1 MDEDAQPQ
9 PQPQQPEPERGERS
23 VAGLLPGLQG
33 AEASALQLRIKNS
46 ICKSVHSK
54 VENILQD
61 IEKFSDIEKLYL
73 YLKLPSGPGSSVEK
87 SDQGALSSSRTQQM
101 HAFSWI
107 HNHLEEYPETSLPKQ
122 EVYDEYK
129 SFCDNLNYHPLSAA
143 DFGKMMKNV
152 FPNMKARRLGM
163 RGKSKYCYSGLRKR
177 PFVQMPSLPSLDFC
191 KKGEDCDVSE
201 APGQLSNIKED
212 VQFAACDLVCEWA
225 QKVLKRQFDAVED
238 LARFLIDS
246 HYISNK
252 SLAALTITAS
262 TASDV
267 NASQSVSAFVPA
279 AEVHSFQPNV
289 SILSSPSV
297 DAKQQLQRKIQ
308 RRQQEQKLHSP
319 PPGEGQMKKADDG
332 APCTSPAPQSP
343 QPTIG
348 IMVAAVPS
356 PITVQQNAAQ
366 FISSSP
372 GGMAEN
378 KMLPINIQMVTQP
391 VQALK
396 QGPPS
401 AQNILCSPS
410 AERSAR
416 QRYAQILPKPS
427 ATTAIALR
435 SPSTMIIGNS
445 PIKTVMTTCHV
456 SPVSLVKMTPVSLA
470 LSSSC
475 STTSLSN
482 SSLLSAS
489 AGISIPAGGQDIG
502 HNQNMR
508 SNSAAPILAP
518 VARPGQAAEPH
529 AVDVEME
536 VEAIHKNSQAR
547 SQSSLILAQEALTS
561 RAGGAVQRASSVPI
575 PHTRGFL
582 SVEEL
587 SSTSCNETS
596 FSNTNSL
603 AAAGSSN
610 SSVGNASTLQLFPS
624 NQNSNSLP
632 LPNTERSAL
641 LEEQNCFISKGL
653 LSTKTLRK
661 RSGVSPDL
669 SPVKRVYMPLQAAE
683 GAVDFGSGVWNLPK
697 AGAPVRPESA
707 PASREVEMKMNLI
720 SPPNAHA
727 LCTSSFRASGFYSVA
742 KTQSSMQR
750 KNTST
755 VMKTSSSCSH
765 PLQAHTM
772 TKVHA
777 LPSNPGLQTHPGD
790 SDALRSKS
798 ATEKPE
804 APQQTYTQ
812 PGSAAEHFFNHGP
825 SSHQLPGP
833 SDTDYFQFDDDV
845 TQDSIVEELVQM
857 EEQMKL
863 NLQEFGGCVPFPGH
877 QPVMQSNKMAAHQNM
892 TAYYQTASRHSNPIQ
907 TPTPTPTP
915 TSDMMGGSRGLA
927 GESPCSHMASTT
939 PVDSALGS
947 SRHTP
952 VGTPHSNC
960 SSTVPP
966 SPVECRNP
974 FAFTPINSSVT
985 GLHDGSTVSNSPVK
999 PMQRPMATHPDKT
1012 RLEWMNNNYN
1022 SSGNLNKS
1030 NGGMGILPGYQGLI
1044 GDHFQKPHAFAVPH
1058 ARHYDNHFGRLTPI
1072 SPVQQQV
1079 ASMANLSKQEGF
1091 AVPAPLDNKA
1101 INAPSMTSRCRSV
1114 SPAVHQRN
1122 LGGNAGGLPYV
1133 PRSVLSPFNS
1143 PVTPEMLSIFA
1154 NSQTN
1159 AGVPGAAQRSHS
1171 VPLNVMMQTE
1181 VLPSPRQQCSSETLS
1196 DVLLRKLEGEL
1207 TDTVQGLGVSHLPSC
1222 YTARLNL
1229 TQVLESEP
1237 GLSGGESRLGLTA
1250 PDSGSH
1256 KLQRTSYLLENVM
1269 NDRMVVSAGDRSA
1282 LSAPA
1287 EPHRQARSMLLSLSA
1302 QQHPQV
1308 DFSCTMKDLLI
1319 DNSLMASDQHMD
1331 QSGLTVGGA
1340 DVSCE
1345 IGMKSELPSSISDLN
1360 AMDTNLLFDPNQ
1372 QQQFQN
1378 VAAEQLVSDHLFQQT
1393 ASEVAHSAGLD
1404 WLESKD
1410 HPAVGL
1416 MG

>member
-1 MDEDAQPQ
+1 
-9 PQPQQPEPERGERS
+9 
-23 VAGLLPGLQG
+23 
-33 AEASALQLRIKNS
+33 
-46 ICKSVHSK
+46 
-54 VENILQD
+54 
-61 IEKFSDIEKLYL
+61 
-73 YLKLPSGPGSSVEK
+73 
-87 SDQGALSSSRTQQM
+87 
-101 HAFSWI
+101 
-107 HNHLEEYPETSLPKQ
+107 
-122 EVYDEYK
+122 
-129 SFCDNLNYHPLSAA
+129 
-143 DFGKMMKNV
+143 
-152 FPNMKARRLGM
+152 
-163 RGKSKYCYSGLRKR
+163 
-177 PFVQMPSLPSLDFC
+177 
-191 KKGEDCDVSE
+191 
-201 APGQLSNIKED
+201 
-212 VQFAACDLVCEWA
+212 
-225 QKVLKRQFDAVED
+225 
-238 LARFLIDS
+238 
-246 HYISNK
+246 
-252 SLAALTITAS
+252 
-262 TASDV
+262 
-267 NASQSVSAFVPA
+267 
-279 AEVHSFQPNV
+279 
-289 SILSSPSV
+289 
-297 DAKQQLQRKIQ
+297 
-308 RRQQEQKLHSP
+308 
-319 PPGEGQMKKADDG
+319 
-332 APCTSPAPQSP
+332 
-343 QPTIG
+343 
-348 IMVAAVPS
+348 
-356 PITVQQNAAQ
+356 
-366 FISSSP
+366 
-372 GGMAEN
+372 
-378 KMLPINIQMVTQP
+378 MVTQP

-396 QGPPS
+396 QGPPP
-401 AQNILCSPS
+401 AQNMLSSPC

-427 ATTAIALR
+427 ATTAITLR

-456 SPVSLVKMTPVSLA
+456 SPVSLVKMAPVSLA
-470 LSSSC
+470 LGSSC

-489 AGISIPAGGQDIG
+489 AGVSISAGGEDIG

-508 SNSAAPILAP
+508 SSSTAPLLAP
-518 VARPGQAAEPH
+518 VARPGLAAEPH
-529 AVDVEME
+529 TIDVEME
-536 VEAIHKNSQAR
+536 VEAIHKNSQMR
-547 SQSSLILAQEALTS
+547 SQSGLILAQEALTS

-587 SSTSCNETS
+587 SSASCNQTS
-596 FSNTNSL
+596 SSNTDAL
-603 AAAGSSN
+603 AAAGSSY

-624 NQNSNSLP
+624 NQNSSSLP
-632 LPNTERSAL
+632 LPNTERCAL

-653 LSTKTLRK
+653 SSTKTLRK
-661 RSGVSPDL
+661 RSGVGPDL
-669 SPVKRVYMPLQAAE
+669 SPVKRVYVPPQAAE
-683 GAVDFGSGVWNLPK
+683 GAVDFGSGIRTTVCNLPK
-697 AGAPVRPESA
+697 AGAPARPESA

-755 VMKTSSSCSH
+755 VMKTSSSGSH

-772 TKVHA
+772 TKVHG
-777 LPSNPGLQTHPGD
+777 LSSNPGLQAHPGD
-790 SDALRSKS
+790 SDALRSTS

-804 APQQTYTQ
+804 AQLQTYTQ
-812 PGSAAEHFFNHGP
+812 PGSAAEHFFNQGP

-833 SDTDYFQFDDDV
+833 SDADYFQFDDDV

-863 NLQEFGGCVPFPGH
+863 NMQEFGGCVPFPGH

-892 TAYYQTASRHSNPIQ
+892 SAYYQTASRQSNPIQ

-915 TSDMMGGSRGLA
+915 TSDMMGGSHGMA

-985 GLHDGSTVSNSPVK
+985 GLHDGSTVSHSPVK

-1012 RLEWMNNNYN
+1012 RLEWMSDNYN
-1022 SSGNLNKS
+1022 SSGNSNKS

-1058 ARHYDNHFGRLTPI
+1058 ARHYDNHFGRLTPV
-1072 SPVQQQV
+1072 SPVQQQA
-1079 ASMANLSKQEGF
+1079 ASVANLSKQEGF

-1101 INAPSMTSRCRSV
+1101 VNAPSMTSRCRSV

-1122 LGGNAGGLPYV
+1122 LSGNPGGLPYV
-1133 PRSVLSPFNS
+1133 PRSLLSPFNS
-1143 PVTPEMLSIFA
+1143 PVTPEMLSVFA
-1154 NSQTN
+1154 SGQTN
-1159 AGVPGAAQRSHS
+1159 AGAAQRSHS

-1181 VLPSPRQQCSSETLS
+1181 VLPSPRQQGGSETLS
-1196 DVLLRKLEGEL
+1196 DALLRKLEGEL
-1207 TDTVQGLGVSHLPSC
+1207 ADSGQGLGVSHLPPS

-1229 TQVLESEP
+1229 TQVLEPQP
-1237 GLSGGESRLGLTA
+1237 GLSGGESQLGLTA
-1250 PDSGSH
+1250 PDSGPH
-1256 KLQRTSYLLENVM
+1256 KLQRTSYLLEHVM
-1269 NDRMVVSAGDRSA
+1269 DDGMGVSAGEGPA
-1282 LSAPA
+1282 PSAPA
-1287 EPHRQARSMLLSLSA
+1287 EPRRQARSMLLSLGA

-1308 DFSCTMKDLLI
+1308 DFSCTMKELLM
-1319 DNSLMASDQHMD
+1319 DTSLMAGDQHMG
-1331 QSGLTVGGA
+1331 QSGLTVGGSDA
-1340 DVSCE
+1340 SCE
-1345 IGMKSELPSSISDLN
+1345 IGLKSELPSSISDLN
-1360 AMDTNLLFDPNQ
+1360 AMDTNLLFDPDQ

-1378 VAAEQLVSDHLFQQT
+1378 VAAEQLVNDHLFQQT
-1393 ASEVAHSAGLD
+1393 ASEAHSAALD